1 MTEEMKLYF
10 EFDEYQKK
18 HGDGCVDAFV
28 LEKIKALH
36 IPDFPDKAR
45 ELVAKALCDT
55 VHNATEN
62 LKAILAPGVNASAE
76 ASKLQSNAL
85 TELRDAIGRDEDIP
99 KERKKP
105 LLRRFCS
112 WLVGRSWE
120 ETKILATEVVEDGE
134 TSEKLPDDFKL
145 STLNDKGMPDGI
157 NDSIQETVGILG
169 QAAQYN
175 MMMAQGAISG
185 RVIDVLENADE
196 NSSYELPVV
205 VRNAFET
212 DILSPDEEMLKKLVA
227 LERLLYAVREEGR
240 DVLLSPL
247 VVIGIARDAFVH
259 VNDTKATIK
268 ELEERAMSDDEEVKS

>member
-1 MTEEMKLYF
+1 MNEEMKLYF
-10 EFDEYQKK
+10 EFDEYRKK
-18 HGDGCVDAFV
+18 HGDDCVDAFI
-28 LEKIKALH
+28 LEKIRALQ
-36 IPDFPDKAR
+36 IPDLPDKPC

-62 LKAILAPGVNASAE
+62 LKDILAPEVNASAE
-76 ASKLQSNAL
+76 AAKLQQKAL
-85 TELRDAIGRDEDIP
+85 GELRDAIGKDEDIP
-99 KERKKP
+99 KEQKKP
-105 LLRRFCS
+105 LFKRFCS

-120 ETKILATEVVEDGE
+120 ETKALATEVVEDGA
-134 TSEKLPDDFKL
+134 TSEKLSDDFKL
-145 STLNDKGMPDGI
+145 STLNDKKMPDGI
-157 NDSIQETVGILG
+157 NDAIQETVGILN

-185 RVIDVLENADE
+185 RVIDVIENTDE

-212 DILSPDEEMLKKLVA
+212 DILSLDEEMLKKLVA
-227 LERLLYAVREEGR
+227 LERLLYAVSHEGR
-240 DVLLSPL
+240 EALLSPL
-247 VVIGIARDAFVH
+247 IVIGIARDAFVH